1 MLVYITK
8 NNFSKIVRR
17 IPVMDVNL
25 EGNLYVRF
33 NVNLNAIFSKFE
45 KSELLLYKMLSE
57 NPDKFLNEVYTQI
70 TEREDTYTWVY
81 EEKKKPCYHGTPN
94 CPRLHSDFENYQ
106 VPLPIKYKGIEKDIL
121 LDRLKISD
129 LTEGEK
135 NIVIANVERYRNWWK
150 HIGEILYKSDN
161 DIFLM
166 RVNMEFQPNPRITDI
181 REFKQENSG
190 IEEFENFTLPEIEE
204 EIDDLIIAARNY
216 YFESE
221 KNTSILRAY
230 SKYTYHIL
238 VRNEFP
244 GFAEC
249 NYSYEEIRSF
259 LEDYNKRFKEPL
271 KKLLR
276 NYFRIK
282 NNPDL
287 KMESTILD
295 ALGFVPC
302 GACGYN
308 PHLDVIRMDKI
319 EHYKEEFC
327 DKEECD
333 KFLNLFL
340 DNNVLSFARAYISMY
355 YPFTYQEIIDRWEY
369 IIHGDAHYSALNFDF
384 DEIVESPV
392 WGLSF
397 NNNIRWNS
405 KLRARYEYGLIDEFK
420 ECIVG
425 THKGDI
431 DLNEREYL
439 DDILPLDIVREA
451 DIRNGL
457 MLVKSY
463 QLRTVEFEP
472 NLMYDIDL
480 LKKIYPFMDFEE
492 FKKILFSTPYVI
504 LLNKSIWDNTLS
516 KIIDLEFCDKV
527 LGCPKPHYYY
537 MPEELPF

>member
-150 HIGEILYKSDN
+150 HIGEILYKSDK

-166 RVNMEFQPNPRITDI
+166 RVNMVFQPNPRITDI

-190 IEEFENFTLPEIEE
+190 IEEFENFTLSEIEE
-204 EIDDLIIAARNY
+204 EIDNLIIAARNY

-405 KLRARYEYGLIDEFK
+405 KLKARYEYGLIDEFK

-425 THKGDI
+425 THRGEVGF
-431 DLNEREYL
+431 NEREYL

-457 MLVKSY
+457 MKIKYLHEGDWD
-463 QLRTVEFEP
+463 RGNT
-472 NLMYDIDL
+472 NMYDLDL
-480 LKKIYPFMDFEE
+480 IQKKYSFINFEE
-492 FKKILFSTPYVI
+492 FKSMLYSTPYVF
-504 LLNKSIWDNTLS
+504 LFNKSIWDNTLS

-537 MPEELPF
+537 VPEELPF